1 MEKTARSCPAPG
13 CDGGKGPL
21 MDKNIQALVRHDVSK
36 RDRKR
41 ESTPVN
47 MGNVGFASFIL
58 TLFAFCGFCWFFCF
72 VF

>member
-1 MEKTARSCPAPG
+1 
-13 CDGGKGPL
+13 

-41 ESTPVN
+41 ESTPGN

-58 TLFAFCGFCWFFCF
+58 TLLFVVFVGLFFF
-72 VF
+72 FLNGKEI